1 MKAGDLD
8 RRITILQPVEVEDPV
23 YGPQDASWEPFI
35 SRIPAQVRDDL
46 PSKAESVEG
55 GLRIA
60 GRPSRVRTRYLRGLT
75 SAMRVVVHGETDEV
89 YEITGGPAEIG
100 RREWTE
106 FTIKAFTS

>member
-8 RRITILQPVEVEDPV
+8 RRISILQPTEVIDPE
-23 YGPQDASWEPFI
+23 YGPQDSGWEPFA
-35 SRIPAQVRDDL
+35 SRIPAQVRDEL
-46 PSKAESVEG
+46 PSKSESVEG

-60 GRPSRVRTRYLRGLT
+60 GHPSRVRTRYLRGLT
-75 SAMRVVVHGETDEV
+75 SAMRVVVHGETDDV

-106 FTIKAFTS
+106 FTIKAFST